1 MAEKTILV
9 DGEEYVRADRGAEV
23 GDLIR
28 ILRYDGKIVDICAK
42 VLGDNYFNH
51 EEFCAEPISGDV
63 SEEDFYEGRLLI
75 NTLISDQYAT
85 LEPKDDTPQTDR
97 DLIIELAYTVSKMQ
111 REIDELKESE
121 SNNRKNL
128 LNLRGYF
135 LEVDDKAEM
144 LIDDVAMLDERTQPL
159 TDDGAKEFAEGLSDV
174 IEEYVND
181 RMNSEQLT
189 KEQIRRVYA

>member
-1 MAEKTILV
+1 MAEKTFLV
-9 DGEEYVRADRGAEV
+9 DGVEYVRADRGAEV

-51 EEFCAEPISGDV
+51 EEFCAEPISGNV
-63 SEEDFYEGRLLI
+63 SEEDFYEGKLLI

-97 DLIIELAYTVSKMQ
+97 DLIIELAYTVAKL
-111 REIDELKESE
+111 E
-121 SNNRKNL
+121 RKVE
-128 LNLRGYF
+128 R
-135 LEVDDKAEM
+135 LEEALEKTDGKAEM
-144 LIDDVAMLDERTQPL
+144 LIDDVVMLDERTQPL

-181 RMNSEQLT
+181 RIT
-189 KEQIRRVYA
+189 RDQIRRAYD